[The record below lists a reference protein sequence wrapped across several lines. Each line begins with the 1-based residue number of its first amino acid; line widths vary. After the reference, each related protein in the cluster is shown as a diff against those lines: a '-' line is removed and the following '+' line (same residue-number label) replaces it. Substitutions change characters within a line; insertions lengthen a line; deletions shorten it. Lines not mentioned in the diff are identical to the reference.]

1 MIAVNDNMCEQSPF
15 QAEGLGQIDV
25 ESRNAEIY
33 RKHKEGYIHGQLSR
47 EYSLSPEW
55 IRRICED
62 EERRQNNSNRKAGER
77 ALSVVT
83 EEPMLVAVVA
93 QGRSPQV
100 FICRQGKVIQEM
112 AEITGEIGKLIQEC
126 VEMATLS
133 AGERE

>member
-1 MIAVNDNMCEQSPF
+1 MNDNMCEQSPL
-15 QAEGLGQIDV
+15 QAEGLGQIDI

-33 RKHKEGYIHGQLSR
+33 RKHKEGYIHAQLSR

-77 ALSVVT
+77 IPG
-83 EEPMLVAVVA
+83 EPMLVAVVA
-93 QGRSPQV
+93 QDRSPQV
-100 FICRQGKVIQEM
+100 FICRHGKVIQEM
-112 AEITGEIGKLIQEC
+112 AEVTGEIGKLIQEC
-126 VEMATLS
+126 VERAMLS